1 MKKNIMLFVVT
12 IENVK
17 TLNNLTFFLFIIYI
31 KCENEDEKIFKEKES
46 IGTLDFLSLLKS
58 K

>member
-17 TLNNLTFFLFIIYI
+17 TLNNLTFFLFIICI
-31 KCENEDEKIFKEKES
+31 KCENEDEKIF
-46 IGTLDFLSLLKS
+46 
-58 K
+58 